1 MTEEEYAKRK
11 AFAGQTKPSMQRRRV
26 GHDYTSRRMYLV
38 TMVIE
43 GRRQLLGRLEGVAV
57 ADPGRVAD
65 ADPER
70 AIGADPERA
79 ADADPERATARVVP
93 TPLGQRITEEWYA
106 VTAHHPEV
114 SVVAFQLMPDH
125 LHGILFVE
133 KAMSQHLG
141 AIISGFKASTNRAY
155 RQLLSQEAAATPLHS
170 QPSPS
175 ASPSVGPSASPSVGP
190 SASPSV
196 GPSASS
202 SVGPSASPSVGSSV
216 GCAAASPQ
224 LRRDR
229 SRDNREQGLLWQR
242 GYNDHILSNEGEL
255 ERWRRYIADN
265 PRRLYVRRQN
275 AELFRVSFGL
285 RIGPFQCSAVGN
297 RYLLDYP
304 HILQVQCSTHFY
316 EEDIQKAVAGYMAA
330 ARGGAVLVSPSIS
343 TGEKRTMRTA
353 FDEGLPL
360 ILITANGLGEYSK
373 PGGAYFDACAQ
384 GRLLILSP
392 FERQNRKVTL
402 TRRMCMEMNELARL
416 IAEGSGA
423 AAQPTNGTD
432 QPTADAAAQPTGGS
446 NPSTETTK
454 PENNETEVFT
464 TNSPRGTKPDD
475 NGRNENS
482 DSTYRPHRLVRGHE
496 EPVATADGLR

>member
-57 ADPGRVAD
+57 ADPGRVADADPERAIGADPERAAD

-175 ASPSVGPSASPSVGP
+175 ASPSVGPSASPSVGSSASPSVGP

-196 GPSASS
+196 GPSASP
-202 SVGPSASPSVGSSV
+202 SVGSSASPSVGSSV

-255 ERWRRYIADN
+255 ERWRR
-265 PRRLYVRRQN
+265 
-275 AELFRVSFGL
+275 
-285 RIGPFQCSAVGN
+285 
-297 RYLLDYP
+297 
-304 HILQVQCSTHFY
+304 
-316 EEDIQKAVAGYMAA
+316 
-330 ARGGAVLVSPSIS
+330 
-343 TGEKRTMRTA
+343 
-353 FDEGLPL
+353 
-360 ILITANGLGEYSK
+360 
-373 PGGAYFDACAQ
+373 
-384 GRLLILSP
+384 
-392 FERQNRKVTL
+392 
-402 TRRMCMEMNELARL
+402 
-416 IAEGSGA
+416 
-423 AAQPTNGTD
+423 
-432 QPTADAAAQPTGGS
+432 
-446 NPSTETTK
+446 
-454 PENNETEVFT
+454 
-464 TNSPRGTKPDD
+464 
-475 NGRNENS
+475 
-482 DSTYRPHRLVRGHE
+482 
-496 EPVATADGLR
+496 